1 MGTPLL
7 KTFIKY
13 WDFLFKN
20 HPWIEAF
27 TLSVFI
33 HIVFLSFLWFCCE
46 IHSAIFP
53 QKVIQKMIQIEFI
66 K

>member
-1 MGTPLL
+1 MDTPFL

-20 HPWIEAF
+20 HPWLEAF
-27 TLSVFI
+27 TLSVFVHVI
-33 HIVFLSFLWFCCE
+33 FLIFLWSCCE
-46 IHSAIFP
+46 IYSAVFP
-53 QKVIQKMIQIEFI
+53 QKEIKKIIQIEFI